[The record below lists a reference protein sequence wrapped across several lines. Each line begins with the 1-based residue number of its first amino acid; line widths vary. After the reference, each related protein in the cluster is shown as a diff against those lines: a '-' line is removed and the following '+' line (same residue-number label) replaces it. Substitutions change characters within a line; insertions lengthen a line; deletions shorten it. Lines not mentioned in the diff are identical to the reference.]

1 MNVLIVGGG
10 GREHALAMAVAR
22 SARVSRVYVAPGN
35 PGTAAEAKVSNVAI
49 AATDVPALVEFARAQ
64 SVDLTIVGPE
74 APMSAGIRDAF
85 DTAGLSC
92 FAPTKRAA
100 QLESSK
106 SFAKAFMVRHGI
118 PTARHAVFESQ
129 AEAEAYVQQQGA
141 PIVIKADG
149 LAAGK
154 GVVVAQTLPEAIEA
168 LGNMFGGA
176 FGAAGHRVVIESCL
190 TGEEASYIVMTDGVH
205 VLPFATSQDHK
216 RIFDGDLGPNTGGMG
231 AYSPA
236 PVVTPQVDARVL
248 SEIVLP
254 TLRGMAAE
262 GMPYQGFLYVGL
274 MIDAAGAPSVI
285 EFNCR
290 FGDPEAQPVLS
301 RLRSDLVASC
311 EAALRGELHTT
322 ALEFDPRVALGV
334 VLAAAGYP
342 GVVTNG
348 ARIDGLEA
356 AAACP
361 GVKVFHA
368 GTKLDGGDRV
378 CTDGGRVLCV
388 VGLGNDLADARQRTY
403 AAVAQISWDGMQYRR
418 DIGHRALGSEASASG

>member
-22 SARVSRVYVAPGN
+22 SPRVDRVFVAPGN
-35 PGTAAEAKVSNVAI
+35 PGTAAEPKVTNVAI

-64 SVDLTIVGPE
+64 PIALTIVGPE

-85 DTAGLSC
+85 DAAGLGC
-92 FAPTKRAA
+92 FAPTMRAA
-100 QLESSK
+100 QLEASK

-118 PTARHAVFESQ
+118 PTAQHAVFESLPAAQ
-129 AEAEAYVQQQGA
+129 AFVEQQGA

-154 GVVVAQTLPEAIEA
+154 GVVVAQTVPEAIAA
-168 LGNMFGGA
+168 LRSMFGGA
-176 FGAAGHRVVIESCL
+176 FGQAGHRVVIEACL

-216 RIFDGDLGPNTGGMG
+216 RIFDGELGPNTGGMG

-248 SEIVLP
+248 SEIVMP

-290 FGDPEAQPVLS
+290 FGDPEAQPVLL
-301 RLRSDLVASC
+301 RLRSDLVSGC

-342 GVVTNG
+342 GGVANG
-348 ARIDGLEA
+348 ARIHGLDL

-368 GTKLDGGDRV
+368 GTHLDGEDRV

-388 VGLGNDLADARQRTY
+388 VGLGDDLADARQRTY
-403 AAVAQISWDGMQYRR
+403 AAVAHITWDGMQYRR
-418 DIGHRALGSEASASG
+418 DIGHRALRNQA

>member
-22 SARVSRVYVAPGN
+22 SPRVERVFVAPGN
-35 PGTAAEAKVSNVAI
+35 PGTAAEHKVANVSL
-49 AATDVPALVEFARAQ
+49 AASDVPGLVEFARAQ
-64 SVDLTIVGPE
+64 TVDLTIVGPE

-85 DTAGLSC
+85 DAAGLRC
-92 FAPTKRAA
+92 FAPTMRAA

-106 SFAKAFMVRHGI
+106 SFAKAFMVRNDI
-118 PTARHAVFESQ
+118 RTARHEVFQSLAS
-129 AEAEAYVQQQGA
+129 AEAFVLQHGA
-141 PIVIKADG
+141 PIVVKADG

-154 GVVVAQTLPEAIEA
+154 GVVVAQTVPEAIEA
-168 LGNMFGGA
+168 LRSMFGGA
-176 FGAAGHRVVIESCL
+176 FGQAGHRVVIEACL

-216 RIFDGDLGPNTGGMG
+216 RIFDGDRGPNTGGMG

-236 PVVTPQVDARVL
+236 PVVTPQVDARVM
-248 SEIVLP
+248 SEIVMP

-274 MIDAAGAPSVI
+274 MIDDAGAPSVI

-301 RLRSDLVASC
+301 RLRSDLVSCC
-311 EAALRGELHTT
+311 EAALRGELQTT

-342 GVVTNG
+342 GSAASG
-348 ARIDGLEA
+348 ACIEGLAA

-368 GTKLDGGDRV
+368 GTRLDGDGRV

-388 VGLGNDLADARQRTY
+388 VGLGDDLADARLRTY
-403 AAVAQISWDGMQYRR
+403 AAVAHINWDGMQYRR
-418 DIGHRALGSEASASG
+418 DIGQRALRGETSTSG